1 MRLRPQATV
10 AVVLCLSLVAPLPA
24 GMAPSEARG
33 AAKLQPATVALAA
46 PPVRV
51 HVAEP
56 PHARASMPPVSASRT
71 KPATAVR
78 PPMGVHV
85 AGPPMVRPADIDA
98 VLKAAA
104 RRRALV
110 PASIP
115 VKNSGSVRRPGA
127 PGVVPAPSTRRA
139 QSLPGNPSASGTGIN
154 PWWRYQEQGVPGDG
168 HLMVNVGTG
177 NMVLQDDDM
186 SVPHKGIAMAFRRT
200 YNSQSQHDVNGTD
213 GGRPGLYGN
222 GWTNTFDAHLS
233 GSSTGT
239 LSVWDIDG
247 ARYDYAW
254 NGTGYDSVTPGQHA
268 TLVSDGGCGRLWT
281 KKSGTM
287 YYFYQPDWGTACG
300 WWVAGYGGRLYQ
312 IIGRNRNIYLTFNY
326 TWDNGDASISGKVN
340 TISAQAESGMS
351 ATLTFAN
358 VGPSNYR
365 LLQQVT
371 FPDGVTT
378 VQYGYDAN
386 GNLTSVS
393 HPPNNT
399 AGTRPVQGFG
409 YQALGTGYV
418 MWYATTPRWTGS
430 DGGYVALAFAGAD
443 VPSST
448 LSGLAHVGVM
458 NPAVPDGV
466 SSGGLQSGYTTGAMV
481 YLYEWYQTG
490 ITTPTYRDS
499 DGHYTNWVVDGLGRP
514 TQTQECTATTGI
526 WTCNGLFLVAN
537 ETWDANDNLT
547 ASTDARGYETD
558 YAYDANGNTIAVAEP
573 TVTTSAGTLRPTAL
587 YSYDG
592 FNNVVAACDPVA
604 THGLGADWTGSQS
617 GDSLCPATSVS
628 VRMQWSAPSYE
639 PFGEL
644 QSITTPGTSAAPGGY
659 VKTITYDA
667 SRQGG
672 VDYGLPT
679 HVAGTSI
686 AQPIDSVTPNRQ
698 PQQDLW
704 YDTTGNVVC
713 AGNGVGKWILAYDS
727 QGRQTSAADPD
738 DSAAGAGVCAK
749 TGNQPNWSTAKTTSY
764 FPDGAVAATQAASQR
779 ANGISTQFTYDLDG
793 DEVSETHHHGCQPG
807 GSCTTGVTSKYYDGA
822 DRLVE
827 VQLPYDGWD
836 VQGYPWSTRYIYDL
850 SQGGTT
856 TYRGM
861 ALTGYGGLVA
871 TQEFLSGTIWQ
882 PSIGVVY
889 APSSGTWT
897 DVRATAF
904 DALDRAV
911 SSYEAALGNAPKERN
926 AYDATGEAGLL
937 SSVTRATNE
946 GVNYAYDS
954 VGRRT
959 MVTYQ
964 NDGGVTPTLQYT
976 YDPAGR
982 IAAQTTGALGS
993 ETFVYDGAGE
1003 LLSLT
1008 EPGTLG
1014 GGTISYSYYP
1024 DGMRASVGYSDATQT
1039 FPSAMSYGYRADGFR
1054 DRLLLGNGSSFAW
1067 TATAAGRWQTQ
1078 TDPLTGAM
1086 VSPDLTYMRAKVETP
1101 YYPNTV
1107 TFAPWAQAYD
1117 NYGRISILTMPVN
1130 LFSYSYP
1137 VAQYDFEDG
1146 VAEQTTTA
1154 YVPPGSPYPGT
1165 ATRCLASNVREE
1177 KISMRSSSACAS
1189 GVAIPQEVNGT
1200 APLQPAGGGWPSAQ
1214 NWTLDARNGMLLH
1227 STATT
1232 SNGTAIGSS
1241 YTYDA
1246 SGRLIQDTEGR
1257 QESLQSG
1264 QSPTFTAGWCRQPL
1278 GTQYTCF
1285 TNGTRQKSYDA
1296 ENRLHSESFTWANDM
1311 QSTTTPYG
1319 YANYGSYWEDTS
1331 QSPAL
1336 QPAEIQAIDYGATN
1350 HPLRFALYHKD
1361 GSPPYS
1367 EYRAWLW
1374 DGNDRFLE
1382 CRLVNS
1388 QCQSPSLSL
1397 EGLGDY
1403 DPVHGTIVRVNDRNR
1418 SGLVA
1423 MSHTSTYF
1431 TTWTDAVKA
1440 NANQALLAPCSEM
1453 NNPYVCAPQHDGKLT
1468 ADGWTLDYEN
1478 WQGVRTF
1485 DPAVGQWNTPDAY
1498 AGTVHDPMSQ
1508 KPYMWNRNN
1517 PYAYSDP
1524 SGYIADGD
1532 NLGQLALELFIK
1544 GMRDAFCPLTCNKT
1558 SGPQQGLRGGRGPV
1572 DKGKEGVENS
1582 ILGAEARGETV
1593 LGREVTLVTR
1603 SGRRTRVDLMVR
1615 DSNGKLKIIESK
1627 NGPHAELNPNQRAAL
1642 EEIERYGARAVG
1654 KNAANA
1660 GLSNEIGPTSVQVDR
1675 W

>member
-1 MRLRPQATV
+1 MARPT
-10 AVVLCLSLVAPLPA
+10 
-24 GMAPSEARG
+24 E
-33 AAKLQPATVALAA
+33 
-46 PPVRV
+46 
-51 HVAEP
+51 
-56 PHARASMPPVSASRT
+56 
-71 KPATAVR
+71 
-78 PPMGVHV
+78 
-85 AGPPMVRPADIDA
+85 IDA
-98 VLKAAA
+98 VIKAAA

-110 PASIP
+110 PAEIT
-115 VKNSGSVRRPGA
+115 VKPAGSVRRAAPGA
-127 PGVVPAPSTRRA
+127 VAQPGTRHA
-139 QSLPGNPSASGTGIN
+139 QSLPGDSTASGTGIN
-154 PWWRYQEQGVPGDG
+154 PWWRYQEQNVPGGG

-177 NMVLQDDDM
+177 NLLLQDDDM
-186 SVPHKGIAMAFRRT
+186 AVAHKGIAMAFRRT
-200 YNSQSQHDVNGTD
+200 YNSQSAASVPHQFGSWTS
-213 GGRPGLYGN
+213 LYGN
-222 GWTNTFDAHLS
+222 GWTNTADAHFLS
-233 GSSTGT
+233 MSST
-239 LSVWDIDG
+239 LKSIYDIDG
-247 ARYDYAW
+247 ARYDYYSPPGNPA
-254 NGTGYDSVTPGQHA
+254 GTPLTPLTPGQHA
-268 TLVSDGGCGRLWT
+268 TLVFDGSCGWLWT
-281 KKSGTM
+281 KKSGTS
-287 YYFYQPDWGTACG
+287 YYFYGGNPTLWCPWLGTVG
-300 WWVAGYGGRLYQ
+300 GYAGRLYQ
-312 IIGRNRNIYLTFNY
+312 IIGRNRNTYLTFSY
-326 TWDNGDASISGKVN
+326 TWDNGDASSTGKIN
-340 TISAQAESGMS
+340 TISATTESGLT
-351 ATLTFAN
+351 ATLSFAD
-358 VGPSNYR
+358 VAGHR
-365 LLQQVT
+365 LLQQIL
-371 FPDGVTT
+371 FPDGTTT
-378 VQYGYDAN
+378 VQYGYDGN
-386 GNLTSVS
+386 GNLATVS
-393 HPPNNT
+393 QPPNNA
-399 AGTRPVQGFG
+399 AGTRPVQWYG
-409 YQALGTGYV
+409 YQTLGTGYV
-418 MWYATTPRWTGS
+418 MSYATSPRWTGS
-430 DGGYVALAFAGAD
+430 DGGYVALAFAGSD

-499 DGHYTNWVVDGLGRP
+499 DGHYTNWVVDGSGRP

-526 WTCNGLFLVAN
+526 WTCNGAVLATN
-537 ETWDANDNLT
+537 QTWDANNNLT
-547 ASTDARGYETD
+547 AIVDARGYETD
-558 YAYDANGNTIAVAEP
+558 YAYDSNGNAIAVAEP
-573 TVTTSAGTLRPTAL
+573 TVTTSAGTFRPTSL

-592 FNNVVAACDPVA
+592 FNNVTASCDPVA

-644 QSITTPGTSAAPGGY
+644 QSITTPGTNTAPGGY

-686 AQPIDSVTPNRQ
+686 AQPIDSVTPSRQ

-704 YDTTGNVVC
+704 YDTNGNVVC
-713 AGNGVGKWILAYDS
+713 AGNGVGKWILAYDTL
-727 QGRQTSAADPD
+727 GRQTSAADPD
-738 DSAAGAGVCAK
+738 DSAAGAGVCGK
-749 TGNQPNWSTAKTTSY
+749 TGSQPNWSTAKTTSY
-764 FPDGAVAATQAASQR
+764 FTDGAVAATQTASQR
-779 ANGISTQFTYDLDG
+779 ANGVSTQFAYDLDG

-911 SSYEAALGNAPKERN
+911 SSYEAALGNVPKERN

-946 GVNYAYDS
+946 VVSYSYDS

-959 MVTYQ
+959 MVGYQ
-964 NDGGVTPTLQYT
+964 NDGGVTPTVQLT

-982 IAAQTTGALGS
+982 IATQTTGTLGS
-993 ETFVYDGAGE
+993 EILVYDGAGE
-1003 LLSLT
+1003 LLTLT
-1008 EPGTLG
+1008 EPTTLG
-1014 GGTISYSYYP
+1014 GGTISYGYYP
-1024 DGMRASVGYSDATQT
+1024 DGMRSTAGYSDAIQT
-1039 FPSAMSYGYRADGFR
+1039 FQSAMSYGYRADGFR
-1054 DRLLLGNGSSFAW
+1054 DRLVLGNGSSFAW

-1078 TDPLTGAM
+1078 TDPLTGAT

-1107 TFAPWAQAYD
+1107 TFAPWTQAYD
-1117 NYGRISILTMPVN
+1117 NYGRLSAVTMPVN

-1137 VAQYDFEDG
+1137 VAQYDLEDG

-1154 YVPPGSPYPGT
+1154 YVPPGSPYSGS
-1165 ATRCLASNVREE
+1165 ATRCIASNIREE
-1177 KISMRSSSACAS
+1177 KISSRASTACAN
-1189 GVAIPQEVNGT
+1189 GVASPQEVNGT
-1200 APLQPAGGGWPSAQ
+1200 APLLPVSGGWPVAQ

-1227 STATT
+1227 DSATT
-1232 SNGTAIGSS
+1232 QNGTTIGSS
-1241 YTYDA
+1241 YSYDA
-1246 SGRLIQDTEGR
+1246 SGRLVQDTEGR
-1257 QESLQSG
+1257 QESLLSG
-1264 QSPTFTAGWCRQPL
+1264 QSPTFSAGWCPQPL

-1296 ENRLHSESFTWANDM
+1296 ENRLHAESFTWANDA
-1311 QSTTTPYG
+1311 QRATTSYG

-1331 QSPAL
+1331 QTPAR
-1336 QPAEIQAIDYGATN
+1336 QPADIQAVDYGTTN

-1361 GSPPYS
+1361 GGTS
-1367 EYRAWLW
+1367 ESRAWLW
-1374 DGNDRFLE
+1374 DGDDRFLE
-1382 CRLVNS
+1382 CSLVNS
-1388 QCQSPSLSL
+1388 QCQSPSLSV

-1403 DPVHGTIVRVNDRNR
+1403 DLVHGTIVRVNDRNR

-1423 MSHTSTYF
+1423 MSHTPTYF
-1431 TTWTDAVKA
+1431 TAWTDAVKA
-1440 NANQALLAPCSEM
+1440 NANQASLAPCSEM
-1453 NNPYVCAPQHDGKLT
+1453 DNPYVCAPQHDGKLT

-1498 AGTVHDPMSQ
+1498 AGTAHDPMSQ
-1508 KPYMWNRNN
+1508 KPYMWDRNN
-1517 PYAYSDP
+1517 PYSYADP
-1524 SGYIADGD
+1524 SGFDPGPPRLPPGVWRAPPG
-1532 NLGQLALELFIK
+1532 IK
-1544 GMRDAFCPLTCNKT
+1544 PMNANPYSQEMRDLLMSSVGITGVGMGAGAIVDRAAISL
-1558 SGPQQGLRGGRGPV
+1558 GGWVGAAV
-1572 DKGKEGVENS
+1572 SVAYAVATDKGITPGYY
-1582 ILGAEARGETV
+1582 AQT
-1593 LGREVTLVTR
+1593 VTR
-1603 SGRRTRVDLMVR
+1603 DDGSATTYAVYKPPEGSSG
-1615 DSNGKLKIIESK
+1615 
-1627 NGPHAELNPNQRAAL
+1627 AF
-1642 EEIERYGARAVG
+1642 
-1654 KNAANA
+1654 
-1660 GLSNEIGPTSVQVDR
+1660 VQVINFDNR
-1675 W
+1675 GNWDAQTVFADDSSVKHQSGTGGIPRNIQ